1 MKNLP
6 TIDELNAELE
16 QPGKLPTIDEL
27 NAGIG
32 QPEKLPTIEELNA
45 GLVQQNRLPT
55 IEELN
60 GEAQPTKK
68 DDPGVFARMKLE
80 KEAQLGKEMGTAEA
94 VASYLPVVGGVVTAD
109 ANRQRYVEQRLMK
122 GEVSDPTEM
131 IKLAQSIGIDQKQ
144 IDELVAQADSGQRS
158 IAGFKMGLNAD
169 VLKNGFSVIAKERFA
184 NRLKTQ
190 QEKQQQLE
198 AAEDLGILGEIAKGT
213 LGAAGAIVEY
223 ANPITTW
230 GTLGMEAVN
239 RGAEL
244 QNGQWQLDENGNPV
258 QVKAGDGSA
267 ASLAKGL
274 AGATAEKAIWTG
286 IAGRIAKIG
295 GGKLLE
301 KIPALNK
308 VAGLAAKGVTGA
320 TEKVAAWMAK
330 SDGGRLALKTM
341 ETIGKIDEKLHFG
354 SLPNMIF
361 KTRLTELADNVVGL
375 NKPAGERES
384 FGQWLE
390 NFVSVENNAEL
401 LTGIIGIHLLT
412 AGFGAAKAYKA
423 NKEFRHGGGQK
434 GQDYGRE
441 ELVAEYIGTERAK
454 KLSNQDLENIY
465 ELITSPDLTV
475 EKATEFVDKLEADR
489 AKAQEKI
496 DAGESLE
503 SVIDGVA
510 EKRAASTRAEEA
522 ARLVGEKL
530 QKRAEISPE
539 QHEVLDAKIAE
550 YAGGQEAIAKLVK
563 ADIEKNLKDTAAIDN
578 PDMLEELV
586 AMSTRK
592 FNGEAR
598 RLKIHDLR
606 GNQDVGA
613 QMQGI
618 EELGVSSWD
627 EAEAQG
633 LVTKDKYGRYGGGAR
648 RALNIS
654 LHGTDKLKEA
664 VREGRIDGALAEDLL
679 TAAQCELGN
688 RPPEEQAALVDGVL
702 DRANGDAALARRM
715 LEKLTAD
722 GTSGGPEPLPK
733 DWKSF
738 SERLDRIAEEAKTE
752 AIRERNPTL
761 SEEEARGAAVE
772 PVETADGKITTVGE
786 TVDADGGITGVRQ
799 QGAEP
804 KPMTAL
810 DGAENADRL
819 AGTKLT
825 VFNGATMSCNRFPEA
840 KVRVSSD
847 GVIVNGL
854 TADALAKPENMADV
868 AAFLTHVSR
877 IAQKNGLKIIFDD
890 AGAANIAKSVLTE
903 IREQGAEKT
912 MNKLNLRS
920 KLFGLLFKTTLG
932 NGVTYDEASFKTAL
946 EKTSNGRQ
954 FVNSYGDVYGLVD
967 SEGIIHFN
975 PTALH
980 MDTPIHEYGHLALA
994 TTKKINNALWKR
1006 GNELVKESQ
1015 YYRDLLAEIKQDPN
1029 SPYRNM
1035 NEEWLCDEALARLIG
1050 DRGAKL
1056 VESKGVEA
1064 QLKEWLKSVWKAFKG
1079 AFGVAD
1085 LTEEQIEKM
1094 SLNEFVDTMNAEL
1107 LKGGEFGTK
1116 KAQPLE
1122 KRSIKRFDE
1131 DQNSGSNGLLR
1142 WKNDRGY
1149 LFAIPVDMERTQPGG
1164 RVVLATDNA
1173 NVTDW
1178 IQNALNG
1185 VELRM
1190 SRTGKLYVKGRD
1202 GLDGELAEIFG
1213 RYPTIGMNDGI
1224 FEQIASETGRPA
1236 GTTPEALVEA
1246 LRKDRESY
1254 NSWTRD
1260 RNAEAEHW
1268 KNEQAREEAEAQQR
1282 WEQSGMSVVDYV
1294 RSRAEEGDP
1303 AFDLDWETAR
1313 EIERDRAAGRFNIG
1327 NRDKDGAELNKKP
1340 RLKPDLSKR
1349 ENSVAFKKFVR
1360 EIPAAPLPER
1370 LHDSKP
1376 KTVFEWYMNNM
1387 VGKTYSFDIPG
1398 YGHREFKP
1406 NPGHIG
1412 KLVCSG
1418 GTNSD
1423 GTPIVKGRIKNIN
1436 GKDWQSLV
1444 REGKISESDVE
1455 GWDPIRA
1462 RSITLIPEILES
1474 FDFVLH
1480 EKDRH
1485 DRDVLIFAKKFT
1497 NKRGRPN
1504 TIVMRLIDD
1513 GNTIGPVS
1521 THMKDLT
1528 ETWLKNKDLVTTSGN
1543 EVYSRGKDNSAS
1555 QTPLPAANAESYSTG
1570 IDSTIPKS
1578 DQNGNGLSKM
1588 SVGRLYTGSTAD
1600 YAKPSLLKVGTG
1612 EGSQVYGWGL
1622 YASDRRGVAEDY
1634 ARADR
1639 NRKRGRRTTLK
1650 SDVLFDGKPARDD
1663 ADISEK
1669 YLGVIAML
1677 EDYRSVDAVIKNYE
1691 FFDSH
1696 GKLRDGERK
1705 NYEWL
1710 KANRD
1715 RISLREVPDVPQHL
1729 YEQTFFTNRAPGDE
1743 SHLLKWYE
1751 PVSEEQKAWIEEQAK
1766 KEGFVVD
1773 YSIRGE
1779 KYIAGPNVGGLA
1791 ASESGIIPEYWQTG
1805 EDAYRAI
1812 GRLLGSP
1819 KAASEF
1825 LARADIDGI
1834 KYPVDSYGKTVKDGD
1849 KAGWNYVSFRD
1860 DNIRVDHKWRDGQ
1873 ALFSAGRGRV
1883 DFNPSM
1889 IVYNP
1894 NLKAMGDLEQNAG
1907 GLAAAIEKKEALR
1920 PWTKKGSPCDLA
1932 KPIAFDSAD
1941 MVMLWRAVSGSVRN
1955 PIIRKGERIPGRKN
1969 AVGLNR
1975 GGTQIELASKLFGVI
1990 DEGDVTKLKADCK
2003 ADGFFRHENPDWC
2016 ATQPK
2021 VEVDREVDR
2030 SQAEIDRRTR
2040 ELYARRVRTGEGG
2053 EHYATQVLGHEI
2065 GHTIASLPAD
2075 ANLGPVGNAART
2087 LFDAMAREL
2096 RRASDPLRQKK
2107 GEKDLMA
2114 EQTEL
2119 IKWWHGTDR
2128 MPDYYKKPQERFA
2141 EVFGIFLTQPESVQS
2156 MAPKTYD
2163 TLVNL
2168 MGKNERLALAYQ
2180 KINKLKWSGKSNDR
2194 VMKQV
2199 QATWTEEAQEQYR
2212 RLVEESKKAV
2222 SLKRDWFNWALND
2235 RFGPMFAIAK
2245 RSLAAERKHLNEAVR
2260 EGAMSKQEAADRIK
2274 AKEDE
2279 INELKTTLY
2288 NWQRQSGGQTRLMI
2302 AGFDEVM
2309 YNAEKDGVNWN
2320 DVREYAH
2327 LMRVIELGGRATAH
2341 GVDPARAAAIL
2352 EEKKN
2357 KLGVEMFGKIEKTWK
2372 AYRAVYEQ
2380 SVLEDANVRELFDDA
2395 TNKMLWEMKHFV
2407 TMKHRMGVEETA
2419 EWLAKIDAYRKG
2431 DPNAWDPGIDVYE
2444 RMHKGLK
2451 GGGEGERGFVL
2462 YHLVGS
2468 FEATEDPLAA
2478 TIKRAIEI
2486 KESAARNHLLKQ
2498 MSETLRMIGA
2508 KGVYD
2513 TAIENGARRRTPDPA
2528 VYGKLTYMDG
2538 GVTHELIVPKV
2549 IYLGFKADPMSF
2561 GKFGAAMRF
2570 LRNTMTIW
2578 SPSFVNRAYLIDKSS
2593 LETNVKGLHKPAID
2607 VLSEALCFR
2616 GVGVP
2621 LYMVNNYLT
2630 RFTPIANT
2638 WVGKILWNE
2647 HTVNHYAYRAQKIAR
2662 MVYEGKFG
2670 EHLDRAKE
2678 LRKQGLTAEASEI
2691 EQNVAI
2697 AKEMLRKNVF
2707 QSTYEFNRNQAGLA
2721 TEDILRGYGYR
2732 IDGSKDAKTW
2742 HGKVWEKTK
2751 AGGRLW
2757 NRFEE
2762 EQEACTKI
2770 IAYLYQMKMD
2780 EKAGRTG
2787 AAAADAR
2794 ARLVIEQGGTPNLSA
2809 RGVFA
2814 SFIENATGFFWNVRK
2829 EGFLRTKRALL
2840 DHPTEWITK
2849 NLAQTALP
2857 ALVKGLIATGGME
2870 WLVYKLF
2877 GDDEEK
2883 IKRSWWAP
2891 AFLEH
2896 CRFVNEA
2903 MKCVP
2908 GYYQRNYNVI
2918 PLAKFGDEVVSL
2930 RVKYSPEEFALQNA
2944 IHTAFQKLG
2953 KDPTDPSADWS
2964 TLAGAMWSEFLPN
2977 VAGRNYA
2984 QEFLGMLV
2992 GPFIGYNPYDAYRQ
3006 RNVYDKMT
3014 WDARWDAPGH
3024 MVKEIAKNFWNYSP
3038 LGTFTTTF
3046 KNGEERKIED
3056 SDVPAWLDRV
3066 LQTPFVRMIPASM
3079 LAVTSRDSYT
3089 KALKEVD
3096 DRQAAVVRLA
3106 ARDILAECV
3115 ERGSLGGF
3123 AEGLKDVQQEYRMM
3137 AVRYVINGWRMAM
3150 MDPRARQ
3157 FKQMRSIK
3165 DPRLRKWAKEWI
3177 EKGVQYQD

>member
-301 KIPALNK
+301 KIPELNK

-412 AGFGAAKAYKA
+412 AGFGAAKAYRA

-441 ELVAEYIGTERAK
+441 ELVAEYIGAERAK

-503 SVIDGVA
+503 NVLDGVA

-550 YAGGQEAIAKLVK
+550 YAGGQEAIVKLVK

-664 VREGRIDGALAEDLL
+664 VRDGRIDGALAEDLL

-722 GTSGGPEPLPK
+722 RASGGPEPLPK

-738 SERLDRIAEEAKTE
+738 SERMDRIAEEAKTE

-786 TVDADGGITGVRQ
+786 TVDADGGITSVRQ

-840 KVRVSSD
+840 KVRVSSY

-980 MDTPIHEYGHLALA
+980 MDTPIHEYGHLALEA
-994 TTKKINNALWKR
+994 TKKINNALWKR

-1094 SLNEFVDTMNAEL
+1094 SLGEFVDTMNAEL

-1149 LFAIPVDMERTQPGG
+1149 LFAIPVDMEQTQPGG

-1190 SRTGKLYVKGRD
+1190 SRTRKLYVKGRD

-1268 KNEQAREEAEAQQR
+1268 ENEQAREEAEAQQR

-1294 RSRAEEGDP
+1294 KSRAEEGDP

-1555 QTPLPAANAESYSTG
+1555 QTPLPAANAEGYSTG

-1600 YAKPSLLKVGTG
+1600 YA
-1612 EGSQVYGWGL
+1612 
-1622 YASDRRGVAEDY
+1622 
-1634 ARADR
+1634 
-1639 NRKRGRRTTLK
+1639 
-1650 SDVLFDGKPARDD
+1650 
-1663 ADISEK
+1663 
-1669 YLGVIAML
+1669 
-1677 EDYRSVDAVIKNYE
+1677 
-1691 FFDSH
+1691 
-1696 GKLRDGERK
+1696 
-1705 NYEWL
+1705 
-1710 KANRD
+1710 
-1715 RISLREVPDVPQHL
+1715 
-1729 YEQTFFTNRAPGDE
+1729 
-1743 SHLLKWYE
+1743 
-1751 PVSEEQKAWIEEQAK
+1751 
-1766 KEGFVVD
+1766 
-1773 YSIRGE
+1773 
-1779 KYIAGPNVGGLA
+1779 
-1791 ASESGIIPEYWQTG
+1791 
-1805 EDAYRAI
+1805 
-1812 GRLLGSP
+1812 
-1819 KAASEF
+1819 
-1825 LARADIDGI
+1825 
-1834 KYPVDSYGKTVKDGD
+1834 
-1849 KAGWNYVSFRD
+1849 
-1860 DNIRVDHKWRDGQ
+1860 
-1873 ALFSAGRGRV
+1873 GRV

-2163 TLVNL
+2163 TLVDL

-2199 QATWTEEAQEQYR
+2199 QATWTKEAQEQYR

-2222 SLKRDWFNWALND
+2222 SLNRDWFNWALND

-2245 RSLAAERKHLNEAVR
+2245 RSLAAERKHLDEAVR

-2357 KLGVEMFGKIEKTWK
+2357 KLGVEMFGKIEKSWK
-2372 AYRAVYEQ
+2372 AYRAVYERY
-2380 SVLEDANVRELFDDA
+2380 VLEDANVRELFDDA
-2395 TNKMLWEMKHFV
+2395 TNKMLWENKHFV
-2407 TMKHRMGVEETA
+2407 TMKHRMSVEETA

-2431 DPNAWDPGIDVYE
+2431 DPNAWDPCIDVYE

-2451 GGGEGERGFVL
+2451 GGAEGERGFVL
-2462 YHLVGS
+2462 YHLIGS

-2498 MSETLRMIGA
+2498 MSETLRTVGA

-2513 TAIENGARRRTPDPA
+2513 TAIEKGARRRTPDPA

-2621 LYMVNNYLT
+2621 IYMVNNYLT

-3106 ARDILAECV
+3106 SRDILAECV

-3123 AEGLKDVQQEYRMM
+3123 AEGLKDVPQEYRMM

-3150 MDPRARQ
+3150 MDPRTRQ

-3177 EKGVQYQD
+3177 EKGMQYQD